1 MQLEQSR
8 VVLKETSEAA
18 VTMITQSIEQ
28 DTAIHSILSMATR
41 PASEA
46 VELFPVFHVEKGFV
60 KGHVLFTGGST

>member
-18 VTMITQSIEQ
+18 ATVITQSIEQ
-28 DTAIHSILSMATR
+28 DIAIHPTLSMATM
-41 PASEA
+41 PVSEA
-46 VELFPVFHVEKGFV
+46 VELFPVFHVEKASV